1 MKELNGKI
9 IAWAVERE
17 LDKKGT
23 VEGQVIKTAE
33 ELAELIKGISKDN
46 IDLIKDSIGD
56 VYVTLVIGNMLDKEF
71 DLEKIYADT
80 MQMVNIH
87 KDKLKINKK
96 SIIKVLANIMI
107 WILTD
112 RYSEENL
119 YTLLEELITCASTYD
134 LDFKDCV
141 ESAYDEIANR
151 KGTMINGT
159 FVKEEDLHD

>member
-1 MKELNGKI
+1 MKDLNKKI
-9 IAWAVERE
+9 IEWAKDRE

-23 VEGQVIKTAE
+23 VECQAIKTAE
-33 ELAELIKGISKDN
+33 EMAELIKGISKGD
-46 IDLIKDSIGD
+46 IDLIKDSVGD
-56 VYVTLVIGNMLDKEF
+56 TYVTLVIGNMLDEEF

-80 MQMVNIH
+80 IQVMDAH

-96 SIIKVLANIMI
+96 SVIKVLANIII
-107 WILTD
+107 WILTE

-141 ESAYDEIANR
+141 QSAYDEIANR
-151 KGTMINGT
+151 NGKMINGT